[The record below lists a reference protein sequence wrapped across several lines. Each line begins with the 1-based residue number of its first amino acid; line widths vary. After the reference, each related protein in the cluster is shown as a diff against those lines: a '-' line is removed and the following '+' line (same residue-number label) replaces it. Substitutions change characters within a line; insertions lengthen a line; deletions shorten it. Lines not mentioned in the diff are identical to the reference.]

1 MNQSYTYR
9 LHSLPCPGHAQPLTR
24 AIVYQG
30 TQQIATTAAYEHN
43 AGCGVAAAIK
53 DARAIIDGQRAVNW
67 FQWSPLDD
75 LPKVVSPTDVLTV
88 DAEGV
93 ASDNEARSSHK
104 ESRPQMVKDFLST
117 YTTIIIAT
125 VGILALVMKGCG

>member
-53 DARAIIDGQRAVNW
+53 DARAIIDGQRVHNW

-88 DAEGV
+88 DGETV
-93 ASDNEARSSHK
+93 K
-104 ESRPQMVKDFLST
+104 ESRLQMVRDFLST